1 MAQRIMQYQA
11 VIQLAQ
17 GAPQIY
23 NLPLLHRLMIE
34 VLGIKNADKLVP
46 SSDDEHPKD
55 PISENM
61 GFLKGVPTKAY
72 IYQDQDAHIAVHTT
86 FLKDPM
92 IAAQIGQN
100 PMAQQIMSAV
110 QAHIADH
117 LGYLY
122 RNKIEEQM
130 GVPLPPPD
138 KELPEDVEVQLSKL
152 VAQASTQLLQL
163 NMANAQQQQNQEQA
177 QDPLVQIQQAELQIK
192 QQDVQRKAQK
202 DQVDGQIAQQR
213 LALDAQ
219 RIQAENA
226 REQARLLAAN
236 KANEQKIKA
245 DVITKL
251 TGR

>member
-1 MAQRIMQYQA
+1 
-11 VIQLAQ
+11 
-17 GAPQIY
+17 
-23 NLPLLHRLMIE
+23 
-34 VLGIKNADKLVP
+34 
-46 SSDDEHPKD
+46 
-55 PISENM
+55 
-61 GFLKGVPTKAY
+61 
-72 IYQDQDAHIAVHTT
+72 
-86 FLKDPM
+86 
-92 IAAQIGQN
+92 
-100 PMAQQIMSAV
+100 V

-163 NMANAQQQQNQEQA
+163 NMANAQQQQNQQQA
-177 QDPLVQIQQAELQIK
+177 QDPLVQMQQAELQIK
-192 QQDVQRKAQK
+192 AQDVQRKAQK

-226 REQARLLAAN
+226 REQARLLATN